1 MTDYEGAKTM
11 LAGVQFTL
19 LALFI
24 PTWIPGAFA
33 FVMVVLGT
41 ALVFGGYAMD

>member
-11 LAGVQFTL
+11 LVGVQLTL
-19 LALFI
+19 LALFL
-24 PTWIPGAFA
+24 PRWIPSAFA

-41 ALVFGGYAMD
+41 ALVLGGYAFD